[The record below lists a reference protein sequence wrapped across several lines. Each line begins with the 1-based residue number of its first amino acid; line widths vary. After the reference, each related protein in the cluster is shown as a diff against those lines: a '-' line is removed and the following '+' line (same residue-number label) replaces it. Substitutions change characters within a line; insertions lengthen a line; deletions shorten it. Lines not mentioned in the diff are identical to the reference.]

1 MSVPNSRICRT
12 IVQLHRPR
20 SRALV
25 VVDGGTNPHALSYL
39 LFPFVV
45 VNCRIPLIH
54 VPFFLGTEVRRLVD
68 ELIGA
73 RGFRIGVELYAAIFD
88 EIDRS
93 A

>member
-1 MSVPNSRICRT
+1 MSHADNALLTLALRMKAGLLLADERIRR
-12 IVQLHRPR
+12 IAGVEGIRPVGTLGLLLQ
-20 SRALV
+20 ALRK
-25 VVDGGTNPHALSYL
+25 GL
-39 LFPFVV
+39 L
-45 VNCRIPLIH
+45 R
-54 VPFFLGTEVRRLVD
+54 GTEVRRLVD